1 MKILTTNKFWLKNFL
16 KNMAYKLFVDSDV
29 VIDFF
34 TDREPHANP
43 ASELFE
49 LNEQGSV
56 KLFLS
61 AVSINNIYYIVRRFL
76 GQKKTIEVIETLTE
90 MTEIIGTTKTEIVQ
104 ALKNDFSDYEDSVQ
118 YSSALNVK
126 GLDAIITR
134 NIKDYRNSSIAVMT
148 PLNFLK
154 MKEKND
160 G

>member
-1 MKILTTNKFWLKNFL
+1 MK
-16 KNMAYKLFVDSDV
+16 YKLFVDSDV

-49 LNEQGSV
+49 LHEQGNV
-56 KLFLS
+56 KLYLS

-76 GQKKTIEVIETLTE
+76 GHKKTLEVIETLIE
-90 MTEIIGTTKTEIVQ
+90 MTEIVGTTKKEIIQ
-104 ALKNDFSDYEDSVQ
+104 ALKNNFTDYEDSVQ
-118 YSSALNVK
+118 YSSALTIK
-126 GLDAIITR
+126 DLDAIVTR

-154 MKEKND
+154 MKEKNES
-160 G
+160 

>member
-1 MKILTTNKFWLKNFL
+1 ME
-16 KNMAYKLFVDSDV
+16 YKLFVDSDV

-34 TDREPHANP
+34 TDREPHANS

-56 KLFLS
+56 KIFLS

-76 GQKKTIEVIETLTE
+76 GHKKTIDVIELLTD
-90 MTEIIGTTKTEIVQ
+90 MTEIVGTTKKEIVQ
-104 ALKNDFSDYEDSVQ
+104 ALKNNFPDFEDSVQ
-118 YSSALNVK
+118 YSSALTIK
-126 GLDAIITR
+126 DLDVIITR

-154 MKEKND
+154 MREKNES
-160 G
+160 